1 MRLDMIFNSS
11 WNVRSTATHTLPNL
25 QFQFLFGR
33 YCATS
38 LFVSAA
44 VFMFMVVGLGFST
57 AAFAQSEGCG
67 VGPCGEVH
75 VGSGCVD
82 INCCTNV
89 CSFSSYCCEV
99 AWDQDCLDLAN
110 EICEVCGIPGLGSCF
125 ISRDKASC
133 SDAVCCALVCSF
145 DAFCC
150 EDAWDLTCA
159 LTAQDNCTLP
169 APLTCGDPLAGD
181 CLIPHGNS
189 SCSDPICC
197 STVCA
202 GLPNCCTVIWD
213 DICSELASDLCNN
226 SCTLA
231 CPLNATL
238 ELEVCGSLTN
248 DPSIRPD
255 TVLPNTAQ
263 AIGLNTTL
271 CGSLFT
277 TNNGTLITDVDVYS
291 IDLRNLDTDR
301 DGLVKAAIT
310 LSSIRPMFA
319 ALVPQNSTATA
330 LPGAQVLVN
339 AAGCASGREWMC
351 VAPLKYWVV
360 VAAGTNGIIS
370 SQVFSCENGKY
381 WFQIQTAAACTLPCT
396 NATGSCFSAHAT
408 PSCLNPACCSL
419 VCETIPYCC
428 ETTWD
433 EDCAIRAA
441 LDCGAPAPSNDS
453 CATPLIISAAST
465 SISMLGSTASLPA
478 FSCPI
483 NNTATG
489 GDVWLSWS
497 PSASTRSTYQID
509 VCGTTVDTRMEV
521 FTGSCSDLTLVACSD
536 DNIFCDP
543 NRGSRVSISSECGTS
558 YLIRLATV
566 TGTTG
571 FATLHVT
578 ALSDQ
583 ISCCVADLDA
593 SGQVDSNDVAL
604 VLLDFGVCDGC
615 ATDQDGSGMVDSGDV
630 ALILLNSG
638 DCP

>member
-1 MRLDMIFNSS
+1 M
-11 WNVRSTATHTLPNL
+11 
-25 QFQFLFGR
+25 
-33 YCATS
+33 
-38 LFVSAA
+38 
-44 VFMFMVVGLGFST
+44 
-57 AAFAQSEGCG
+57 
-67 VGPCGEVH
+67 
-75 VGSGCVD
+75 
-82 INCCTNV
+82 
-89 CSFSSYCCEV
+89 
-99 AWDQDCLDLAN
+99 
-110 EICEVCGIPGLGSCF
+110 
-125 ISRDKASC
+125 
-133 SDAVCCALVCSF
+133 
-145 DAFCC
+145 
-150 EDAWDLTCA
+150 
-159 LTAQDNCTLP
+159 
-169 APLTCGDPLAGD
+169 
-181 CLIPHGNS
+181 
-189 SCSDPICC
+189 
-197 STVCA
+197 
-202 GLPNCCTVIWD
+202 PNCCSVIWD
-213 DICSELASDLCNN
+213 DICTVAASNLCNN
-226 SCTLA
+226 SCTLQ
-231 CPLNATL
+231 CPLNTSYETEA
-238 ELEVCGSLTN
+238 CGSRTN

-255 TVLPNTAQ
+255 TVLPNTPQ
-263 AIGLNTTL
+263 PIGTNSTI

-277 TNNGTLITDVDVYS
+277 TNEESLITDVDVYS
-291 IDLRNLDTDR
+291 LDLRFMDTDR
-301 DGLVKAAIT
+301 DGFVKVAIT
-310 LSSIRPMFA
+310 LSAIRPVFA
-319 ALVPQNSTATA
+319 ALVAQNSTATA
-330 LPGAQVLVN
+330 LPGAQLLVN

-360 VAAGTNGIIS
+360 VAPGTNGIIS
-370 SQVFSCENGKY
+370 NQLFACEDGKY
-381 WFQIQTAAACTLPCT
+381 WFQIQTSAACSLPCT
-396 NATGSCFSAHAT
+396 NATGSCFSVHT
-408 PSCLNPACCSL
+408 SPSCVNPACCSL

-433 EDCAIRAA
+433 EDCATIAA

-497 PSASTRSTYQID
+497 PPASTRSTYQID

-521 FTGSCSDLTLVACSD
+521 FKGSCSDLTLVACSD

-543 NRGSRVSISSECGTS
+543 NRGSRVSISSECGAS

-583 ISCCVADLDA
+583 ISCCVADLDG

-604 VLLDFGVCDGC
+604 VLLDFGLCGGC
-615 ATDQDGSGMVDSGDV
+615 PTDQDGTGMVDSGDV

>member
-1 MRLDMIFNSS
+1 VN
-11 WNVRSTATHTLPNL
+11 
-25 QFQFLFGR
+25 
-33 YCATS
+33 TS
-38 LFVSAA
+38 
-44 VFMFMVVGLGFST
+44 
-57 AAFAQSEGCG
+57 
-67 VGPCGEVH
+67 
-75 VGSGCVD
+75 
-82 INCCTNV
+82 
-89 CSFSSYCCEV
+89 Y
-99 AWDQDCLDLAN
+99 
-110 EICEVCGIPGLGSCF
+110 EIEACD
-125 ISRDKASC
+125 SR
-133 SDAVCCALVCSF
+133 
-145 DAFCC
+145 
-150 EDAWDLTCA
+150 
-159 LTAQDNCTLP
+159 
-169 APLTCGDPLAGD
+169 
-181 CLIPHGNS
+181 
-189 SCSDPICC
+189 
-197 STVCA
+197 
-202 GLPNCCTVIWD
+202 
-213 DICSELASDLCNN
+213 
-226 SCTLA
+226 
-231 CPLNATL
+231 
-238 ELEVCGSLTN
+238 TN

-255 TVLPNTAQ
+255 TVLPNTPQ
-263 AIGLNTTL
+263 PIGTNSTI

-277 TNNGTLITDVDVYS
+277 TNEEELITDVDVYS
-291 IDLRNLDTDR
+291 LDLRFMDTDR
-301 DGLVKAAIT
+301 DGFVKVAIT
-310 LSSIRPMFA
+310 LSAIRPVFA
-319 ALVPQNSTATA
+319 ALVAQDSTATA
-330 LPGAQVLVN
+330 LPGAQLLVN

-360 VAAGTNGIIS
+360 VAPGTNGIIS
-370 SQVFSCENGKY
+370 NQLFACEDGKY
-381 WFQIQTAAACTLPCT
+381 WFQIQTTAACSLPCT
-396 NATGSCFSAHAT
+396 NATGSCFSVHAS
-408 PSCLNPACCSL
+408 PSCVNPACCSL

-433 EDCAIRAA
+433 EDCATIAA
-441 LDCGAPAPSNDS
+441 LDCGAPAPGNDS

-489 GDVWLSWS
+489 GDVWLNWS

-521 FTGSCSDLTLVACSD
+521 FKGSCSDLTLVACSD

-543 NRGSRVSISSECGTS
+543 NRGSRVSISSECGDS

-615 ATDQDGSGMVDSGDV
+615 PTDQDGTGMVDSGDV